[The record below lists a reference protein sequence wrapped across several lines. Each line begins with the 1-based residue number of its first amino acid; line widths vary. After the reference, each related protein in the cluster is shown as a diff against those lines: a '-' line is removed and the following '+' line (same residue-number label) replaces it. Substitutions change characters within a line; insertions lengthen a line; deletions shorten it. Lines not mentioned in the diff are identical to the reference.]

1 MNNTRTDLAMESL
14 GSTQALPTGVR
25 RQESERRGF
34 HMTQVEIQDAA
45 AASALCKPAGRYIT
59 VETERFFR
67 REENAFADG
76 AQTIAELMRALLPL
90 DKNASVLVAGL
101 GNRAITPDAVG
112 PEAVSAT
119 LVTRHLIEQLPDEFG
134 TFRPVSAFAT
144 GVLGTTGIESAGL
157 IRALFEAARPQAVV
171 AVDALAARD
180 RDRLCRTVQ
189 LTDSGIVPGSGVGN
203 ARQELSAR
211 VLGVPVLAVGVPTVV
226 DAGDGLILTRRD
238 IDKCV
243 RDVGR
248 LLGYAI
254 NLALQDGLTVTDID
268 MLIG

>member
-14 GSTQALPTGVR
+14 RAGETLPSGVGR
-25 RQESERRGF
+25 REYTLRGF
-34 HMTQVEIQDAA
+34 HVTDVKIQDERAA
-45 AASALCKPAGRYIT
+45 IELCKPIGRYIT

-67 REENAFADG
+67 REENAFSDG
-76 AQTIAELMRALLPL
+76 AQALAELMRALLPL
-90 DKNASVLVAGL
+90 GAKDSVLVAGL

-112 PEAVSAT
+112 PETVSCT
-119 LVTRHLIEQLPDEFG
+119 LVTRHLIDSLPAEFG
-134 TFRPVSAFAT
+134 AFRPVSAFAT
-144 GVLGTTGIESAGL
+144 GVLGTTGLESAAL
-157 IRALFEAARPQAVV
+157 IRALFDAVQPQAVI
-171 AVDALAARD
+171 AVDALAARE

-189 LTDSGIVPGSGVGN
+189 LTDGGIIPGSGVGN

-226 DAGDGLILTRRD
+226 DGGDGLIVTRRD

-248 LLGYAI
+248 LLGYAL

-268 MLIG
+268 MLVG